1 MVHQSV
7 SVIKEPE
14 FINLSPND
22 INPLVSNCQIKVL
35 YIGENRNRSYIS
47 KEVAEDMAKSLRGTP
62 IVGYY
67 IEDKKDFGD
76 HGEQLIIDGEG
87 FHFNTLT
94 KPYGFVAPDAK
105 VWFQDFE
112 DMDERGIKT
121 TRTYLVTDGYLWT
134 GQFEECRS
142 LLTNAKSQSMELDS
156 ETLNGEWSNAV
167 NNNYELFIIN
177 DAIFS
182 KLCILGDD
190 VEPCFEGASVAPKAY
205 NLDFQKTLFSMVKDL
220 QEIKSEGRANSMNTE
235 IIENKENNEIDI
247 AASVAEPA
255 AATTFTENNK
265 NNEINQEN
273 LGKANQ
279 EKSPENENTITAEQ
293 FSLLSQ
299 EYEELK
305 NKNAELVEKYSKL
318 EQDYSE
324 LLTFKKNVENEKK
337 DELIKSFYMLSN
349 EDKKDVIEN
358 KEKYSLDEI
367 EAKLSVICFRK
378 KINFASEK
386 EEPEGGK
393 GAPVTY
399 SLEGAAEDVPAW
411 LNSIRDA
418 HNKNK

>member
-35 YIGENRNRSYIS
+35 YVGENRNRSYIS

-67 IEDKKDFGD
+67 VEDKKDFGD
-76 HGEQLIIDGEG
+76 HGEQLVIDGEG

-121 TRTYLVTDGYLWT
+121 VRTYLVTDGYLWT

-142 LLTNAKSQSMELDS
+142 LLTNTKSQSMELDS
-156 ETLNGEWSNAV
+156 ETLNGEWSDAV

-235 IIENKENNEIDI
+235 INENNDLNA
-247 AASVAEPA
+247 AASTAEPA
-255 AATTFTENNK
+255 AATTFTEKIEN
-265 NNEINQEN
+265 NQEN

-279 EKSPENENTITAEQ
+279 EESPKNENTITAEQ

-299 EYEELK
+299 ECEDLK
-305 NKNAELVEKYSKL
+305 NKNAELQEKYSKL

-349 EDKKDVIEN
+349 EDKKDVMEN

-386 EEPEGGK
+386 EEPEGEPA
-393 GAPVTY
+393 APVTY
-399 SLEGAAEDVPAW
+399 SLEDATEDVPAW

>member
-35 YIGENRNRSYIS
+35 YVGENRNRSYIS

-76 HGEQLIIDGEG
+76 HGEQLVIDGEG

-121 TRTYLVTDGYLWT
+121 VRTYLVTDGYLWT

-190 VEPCFEGASVAPKAY
+190 VEPCFEGASITPKAY

-220 QEIKSEGRANSMNTE
+220 QEIKSEGRANSMNTN
-235 IIENKENNEIDI
+235 IIENNDLNA
-247 AASVAEPA
+247 AASTAEPA
-255 AATTFTENNK
+255 AATTFTEK
-265 NNEINQEN
+265 IEN

-279 EKSPENENTITAEQ
+279 EESPKNENTITAEQ

-299 EYEELK
+299 EYEDLK
-305 NKNAELVEKYSKL
+305 NRNAELQEKYSKL

-349 EDKKDVIEN
+349 EDKKDVMEN

-386 EEPEGGK
+386 EEPEGEPV
-393 GAPVTY
+393 APVTY
-399 SLEGAAEDVPAW
+399 SLEDATEDVPAW

>member
-35 YIGENRNRSYIS
+35 YVGENRNRSYIS

-67 IEDKKDFGD
+67 IEDKQDFGD
-76 HGEQLIIDGEG
+76 HGEQLVIDGEG

-121 TRTYLVTDGYLWT
+121 VRTYLVTDGYLWT

-142 LLTNAKSQSMELDS
+142 LLTNAKSQSMELDI

-190 VEPCFEGASVAPKAY
+190 VEPCFEGASIAPKAY

-235 IIENKENNEIDI
+235 IIENNDLNA
-247 AASVAEPA
+247 AASTAEPA
-255 AATTFTENNK
+255 AATTFTEKIEN
-265 NNEINQEN
+265 NQEN

-279 EKSPENENTITAEQ
+279 EELPKNENTITAEQ

-299 EYEELK
+299 EYEDLK
-305 NKNAELVEKYSKL
+305 NKNAELQEKYSKL

-349 EDKKDVIEN
+349 EDKKDVMEN

-386 EEPEGGK
+386 EEPEGEPA
-393 GAPVTY
+393 APVTY
-399 SLEGAAEDVPAW
+399 SLQDETEDVPAW

>member
-35 YIGENRNRSYIS
+35 YIGENRNKSYIS

-121 TRTYLVTDGYLWT
+121 VRTYLVTDGYLWT

-220 QEIKSEGRANSMNTE
+220 QEIKSEGRANSMNIE
-235 IIENKENNEIDI
+235 IIESNDLNA

-255 AATTFTENNK
+255 AATTFTEKTEN
-265 NNEINQEN
+265 NQEN

-279 EKSPENENTITAEQ
+279 EESPKNENIITAEQ
-293 FSLLSQ
+293 FSLLNQ
-299 EYEELK
+299 EYEDLK
-305 NKNAELVEKYSKL
+305 NKNAELQEKYSKL

-349 EDKKDVIEN
+349 EDKKDVMEN

-378 KINFASEK
+378 KINFTSEK
-386 EEPEGGK
+386 EETEGEPA
-393 GAPVTY
+393 APVTY
-399 SLEGAAEDVPAW
+399 SLEDATEDVPAW

>member
-35 YIGENRNRSYIS
+35 YVGENRNRSYIS

-67 IEDKKDFGD
+67 VEDKKDFGD
-76 HGEQLIIDGEG
+76 HGEQLVIDGEG

-121 TRTYLVTDGYLWT
+121 VRTYLVTDGYLWT

-142 LLTNAKSQSMELDS
+142 LLTNTKSQSMELDS

-190 VEPCFEGASVAPKAY
+190 VEPCFEGASIAPKAY

-235 IIENKENNEIDI
+235 INENNDLN
-247 AASVAEPA
+247 AAVNATEPA
-255 AATTFTENNK
+255 AATTFTEKIEN
-265 NNEINQEN
+265 NQEN

-279 EKSPENENTITAEQ
+279 EESPKNKNTITAEQ

-299 EYEELK
+299 EYEDLK
-305 NKNAELVEKYSKL
+305 NKNAELQEKYSKL

-349 EDKKDVIEN
+349 EDKKDVMEN

-386 EEPEGGK
+386 EEPEGEPV
-393 GAPVTY
+393 APVTY
-399 SLEGAAEDVPAW
+399 SLDDAAEDVPAW

>member
-35 YIGENRNRSYIS
+35 YVGENRNRSYIS

-76 HGEQLIIDGEG
+76 HGEQLVIDGEG

-142 LLTNAKSQSMELDS
+142 LLTNTKSQSMELDK

-190 VEPCFEGASVAPKAY
+190 IEPCFEGASIAPKAY

-235 IIENKENNEIDI
+235 IIENNDLNA

-255 AATTFTENNK
+255 AATTFTEKIEN
-265 NNEINQEN
+265 NQEN

-279 EKSPENENTITAEQ
+279 EESPKNENTITAER

-299 EYEELK
+299 ECEDLK
-305 NKNAELVEKYSKL
+305 NKNAELQEKYSKL

-349 EDKKDVIEN
+349 EDKKDVMEN

-386 EEPEGGK
+386 EESEGEPA
-393 GAPVTY
+393 APVTY
-399 SLEGAAEDVPAW
+399 SLQDATEDVPAW

>member
-1 MVHQSV
+1 MAHQSV

-35 YIGENRNRSYIS
+35 YVGENRNRSYIS

-67 IEDKKDFGD
+67 IEDKEDFGD

-105 VWFQDFE
+105 VWFQNFE

-121 TRTYLVTDGYLWT
+121 VRTYLVTDGYLWT

-190 VEPCFEGASVAPKAY
+190 VEPCFEGASIAPKAY

-235 IIENKENNEIDI
+235 IIENNDLNA
-247 AASVAEPA
+247 AASTAEPA
-255 AATTFTENNK
+255 AATTFTEKIEN
-265 NNEINQEN
+265 NQEN

-279 EKSPENENTITAEQ
+279 EELPKNENTITAEQ

-299 EYEELK
+299 EYEDLK
-305 NKNAELVEKYSKL
+305 NKNAELQEKYSKL

-349 EDKKDVIEN
+349 EDKKDVMEN

-386 EEPEGGK
+386 EEPEGEPV
-393 GAPVTY
+393 APVTY
-399 SLEGAAEDVPAW
+399 SLENATEDVPAW
-411 LNSIRDA
+411 LNSIRDE

>member
-22 INPLVSNCQIKVL
+22 INALVSNCQIKVL

-112 DMDERGIKT
+112 DMDERGVKT

-142 LLTNAKSQSMELDS
+142 LLTSTKSQSMELDS

-190 VEPCFEGASVAPKAY
+190 VEPCFEGASVAPKTY
-205 NLDFQKTLFSMVKDL
+205 NLDFQKTLFSMIKDL
-220 QEIKSEGRANSMNTE
+220 QEIKSEGRVNSMNTE

-247 AASVAEPA
+247 AASVAESA
-255 AATTFTENNK
+255 AATTFTENNE
-265 NNEINQEN
+265 NNEKNQEN

-279 EKSPENENTITAEQ
+279 EESSENENTITAEQ

-367 EAKLSVICFRK
+367 EAKLSVIYFRK

-386 EEPEGGK
+386 EESEGEK

-399 SLEGAAEDVPAW
+399 SLDDATEDVPAW

>member
-35 YIGENRNRSYIS
+35 YVGENRNRSYIS

-121 TRTYLVTDGYLWT
+121 VRTYLVTDGYLWT

-142 LLTNAKSQSMELDS
+142 LLTNVKSQSMELDS

-190 VEPCFEGASVAPKAY
+190 VEPCFEGASIAPKAY

-235 IIENKENNEIDI
+235 MIENNDLNG
-247 AASVAEPA
+247 AASTAEPA
-255 AATTFTENNK
+255 AATTFTEKTEN
-265 NNEINQEN
+265 NQEN
-273 LGKANQ
+273 LGNANQ
-279 EKSPENENTITAEQ
+279 EKLPKNENTITAEQ

-299 EYEELK
+299 ENEDLK
-305 NKNAELVEKYSKL
+305 NKNAELQEKYSKL

-349 EDKKDVIEN
+349 EDKKDVMEN

-386 EEPEGGK
+386 EEPEGEPA
-393 GAPVTY
+393 APVTY
-399 SLEGAAEDVPAW
+399 SLEDATEDVPAW

>member
-35 YIGENRNRSYIS
+35 YVGENRNRSYIS

-121 TRTYLVTDGYLWT
+121 VRTYLVTDGYLWT

-190 VEPCFEGASVAPKAY
+190 VEPCFEGANIAPKAY

-235 IIENKENNEIDI
+235 IIENNDLNG
-247 AASVAEPA
+247 AASTAEPA
-255 AATTFTENNK
+255 TATTFTEKTEN
-265 NNEINQEN
+265 NQEN

-279 EKSPENENTITAEQ
+279 EESPKNENTITAEQ

-299 EYEELK
+299 EYEDLK
-305 NKNAELVEKYSKL
+305 NKNAELQEKYSKL

-349 EDKKDVIEN
+349 EDKKDVMEN

-386 EEPEGGK
+386 EEPEGEPV
-393 GAPVTY
+393 APVTY
-399 SLEGAAEDVPAW
+399 SLEDATEDVPAW

>member
-35 YIGENRNRSYIS
+35 YVGENRNRSYIS

-76 HGEQLIIDGEG
+76 HGEQLVIDGEG

-121 TRTYLVTDGYLWT
+121 VRTYLVTDGYLWT

-190 VEPCFEGASVAPKAY
+190 VEPCFEGASIAPKAY

-235 IIENKENNEIDI
+235 IIEDNDLN
-247 AASVAEPA
+247 AAEPA
-255 AATTFTENNK
+255 AATTFTEKTENNQK
-265 NNEINQEN
+265 N
-273 LGKANQ
+273 LGNANQ
-279 EKSPENENTITAEQ
+279 EELPKNENTITAEQ

-299 EYEELK
+299 ECEDLK
-305 NKNAELVEKYSKL
+305 SKNAELQEKYSKL

-349 EDKKDVIEN
+349 EDKKDVMEN

-386 EEPEGGK
+386 EESEGEPA
-393 GAPVTY
+393 APVTY
-399 SLEGAAEDVPAW
+399 SLEDATEDVPAW

>member
-35 YIGENRNRSYIS
+35 YVGENRNRSYIS

-121 TRTYLVTDGYLWT
+121 VRTYLVTDGYLWT

-142 LLTNAKSQSMELDS
+142 LLTNVKSQSMELDT

-190 VEPCFEGASVAPKAY
+190 VEPCFEGASIAPKAY

-235 IIENKENNEIDI
+235 IIENNDLNG
-247 AASVAEPA
+247 AASTAEPA
-255 AATTFTENNK
+255 AATTFTEKTEN
-265 NNEINQEN
+265 NQEN
-273 LGKANQ
+273 LGNANQ
-279 EKSPENENTITAEQ
+279 EKLPKNENTITAEQ

-299 EYEELK
+299 ENEDLK
-305 NKNAELVEKYSKL
+305 NKNAELQEKYSKL

-349 EDKKDVIEN
+349 EDKKDVMEN

-386 EEPEGGK
+386 EEPEGEPV
-393 GAPVTY
+393 APVTY
-399 SLEGAAEDVPAW
+399 SLENATEDVPAW

>member
-35 YIGENRNRSYIS
+35 YVGENRNRSYIS

-67 IEDKKDFGD
+67 IEDKEDFGD
-76 HGEQLIIDGEG
+76 HGEQLVIDGEG

-121 TRTYLVTDGYLWT
+121 VRTYLVTDGYLWT

-190 VEPCFEGASVAPKAY
+190 VEPCFEGASVAPKTY

-235 IIENKENNEIDI
+235 IIENNDLNA
-247 AASVAEPA
+247 AASTAEPA
-255 AATTFTENNK
+255 AATTFTEKIEN
-265 NNEINQEN
+265 NQEN

-279 EKSPENENTITAEQ
+279 EESPKNENTITAEQ

-299 EYEELK
+299 EYEDLK
-305 NKNAELVEKYSKL
+305 NKNAELQEKYSKL

-349 EDKKDVIEN
+349 EDKKDVMEN

-386 EEPEGGK
+386 EEPEGEPA
-393 GAPVTY
+393 APVTY
-399 SLEGAAEDVPAW
+399 SLEDATENVPAW

>member
-35 YIGENRNRSYIS
+35 YVGENRNRSYIS

-121 TRTYLVTDGYLWT
+121 VRTYLVTDGYLWT

-190 VEPCFEGASVAPKAY
+190 VEPCFEGASIAPKAY

-235 IIENKENNEIDI
+235 IIENNDLNG
-247 AASVAEPA
+247 AASTAEPA
-255 AATTFTENNK
+255 AATTFTENN
-265 NNEINQEN
+265 QEN

-279 EKSPENENTITAEQ
+279 EESPKNENTITAEQ

-299 EYEELK
+299 EYEDLK
-305 NKNAELVEKYSKL
+305 NKNAELQEKYSKL

-349 EDKKDVIEN
+349 EDKKDVMEN

-386 EEPEGGK
+386 EEPEGEPA
-393 GAPVTY
+393 APVTY
-399 SLEGAAEDVPAW
+399 SLENATEDVPAW

>member
-35 YIGENRNRSYIS
+35 YIGENRNKSYIS

-112 DMDERGIKT
+112 DMNERGIKT

-142 LLTNAKSQSMELDS
+142 LLTNTKSQSMELDS

-190 VEPCFEGASVAPKAY
+190 VEPCFEGASIAPKTY
-205 NLDFQKTLFSMVKDL
+205 NLDFQKTLFSMIKDL
-220 QEIKSEGRANSMNTE
+220 QEIKSEGRMNSMNT
-235 IIENKENNEIDI
+235 ENKENNELNA
-247 AASVAEPA
+247 AASVAESA

-265 NNEINQEN
+265 NDEKNQEN
-273 LGKANQ
+273 LGKFNQ
-279 EKSPENENTITAEQ
+279 EKSLENENTITAEQ

-299 EYEELK
+299 ENEELK
-305 NKNAELVEKYSKL
+305 NKNAELQEKYSKL

-349 EDKKDVIEN
+349 EDKKDVMEN

-386 EEPEGGK
+386 EEPEGEPA
-393 GAPVTY
+393 APVTY
-399 SLEGAAEDVPAW
+399 SLEDATEDVPAW

>member
-35 YIGENRNRSYIS
+35 YVGENRNRSYIS

-76 HGEQLIIDGEG
+76 HGEQLVIDGEG

-121 TRTYLVTDGYLWT
+121 VRTYLVTDGYLWT

-190 VEPCFEGASVAPKAY
+190 VEPCFEGASIAPKAY

-235 IIENKENNEIDI
+235 IIENNDLNA
-247 AASVAEPA
+247 AASTAEPA
-255 AATTFTENNK
+255 AATTFTEKTEN
-265 NNEINQEN
+265 NQEN

-279 EKSPENENTITAEQ
+279 EELPKNENTITAEQ

-299 EYEELK
+299 ECEDLK
-305 NKNAELVEKYSKL
+305 NKNAELQEKYSKL

-349 EDKKDVIEN
+349 EDKKDVMEN

-386 EEPEGGK
+386 EEPEGEPA
-393 GAPVTY
+393 APVTY
-399 SLEGAAEDVPAW
+399 SLEDATENVPAW

>member
-35 YIGENRNRSYIS
+35 YVGENRNRSYIS

-67 IEDKKDFGD
+67 IEDKEDFGD
-76 HGEQLIIDGEG
+76 HGEQLVIDGEG

-105 VWFQDFE
+105 VWFQEFE

-121 TRTYLVTDGYLWT
+121 VRTYLVTDGYLWT

-142 LLTNAKSQSMELDS
+142 LLTNTKSQSMELDS

-167 NNNYELFIIN
+167 NSNYELFIIN

-190 VEPCFEGASVAPKAY
+190 VEPCFEGASIAPKAY

-235 IIENKENNEIDI
+235 INENNDLNA
-247 AASVAEPA
+247 AASTAEPA
-255 AATTFTENNK
+255 AATTFTENNEK
-265 NNEINQEN
+265 NQEN

-279 EKSPENENTITAEQ
+279 EESPKNENTITAEQ

-299 EYEELK
+299 EYEDLK
-305 NKNAELVEKYSKL
+305 NKNAELQEKYSKL

-349 EDKKDVIEN
+349 EDKKDVMEN

-386 EEPEGGK
+386 EEPEGEPA
-393 GAPVTY
+393 APVTY
-399 SLEGAAEDVPAW
+399 SLEDATEDVPAW

>member
-76 HGEQLIIDGEG
+76 HGEQLVIDGEG

-112 DMDERGIKT
+112 DMNERGIKT
-121 TRTYLVTDGYLWT
+121 VRTYLVTDGYLWT

-190 VEPCFEGASVAPKAY
+190 VEPCFEGASIAPKAY

-235 IIENKENNEIDI
+235 IIENNDLN
-247 AASVAEPA
+247 AAVNAAEPA
-255 AATTFTENNK
+255 AATTFTEKIEN
-265 NNEINQEN
+265 NQEN

-279 EKSPENENTITAEQ
+279 EELPKNENTITAEQ

-299 EYEELK
+299 EYEDLK
-305 NKNAELVEKYSKL
+305 NKNAELQEKYSKL

-349 EDKKDVIEN
+349 EDKKDVMEN

-386 EEPEGGK
+386 EEPEGEPV
-393 GAPVTY
+393 APVTY
-399 SLEGAAEDVPAW
+399 SLENATEDVPAW

>member
-35 YIGENRNRSYIS
+35 YVGENRNRSYIS

-67 IEDKKDFGD
+67 IEDKTDFGD

-121 TRTYLVTDGYLWT
+121 VRTYLVTDGYLWT

-190 VEPCFEGASVAPKAY
+190 VEPCFEGASIAPKTY

-235 IIENKENNEIDI
+235 IIENNDLNG
-247 AASVAEPA
+247 AASTAEPA
-255 AATTFTENNK
+255 AATTFTEKTEN
-265 NNEINQEN
+265 NQEN
-273 LGKANQ
+273 LGNANQ
-279 EKSPENENTITAEQ
+279 EKLPKNENTITAEQ

-299 EYEELK
+299 EYEDLK
-305 NKNAELVEKYSKL
+305 NKNAELQEKYSKL

-349 EDKKDVIEN
+349 EDKKDVMEN

-386 EEPEGGK
+386 EEPEGEPV
-393 GAPVTY
+393 APVTY
-399 SLEGAAEDVPAW
+399 SLENATEDVPAW

>member
-67 IEDKKDFGD
+67 IEDKTDFGD
-76 HGEQLIIDGEG
+76 HGEQLVIDGDG

-121 TRTYLVTDGYLWT
+121 VRTYLVTDGYLWT

-142 LLTNAKSQSMELDS
+142 LLTNAKSQSMELNS

-190 VEPCFEGASVAPKAY
+190 VEPCFEGASIAPKTY

-235 IIENKENNEIDI
+235 IIENNDLNG
-247 AASVAEPA
+247 AASATEPA
-255 AATTFTENNK
+255 AATTFTEK
-265 NNEINQEN
+265 IEN
-273 LGKANQ
+273 LGEANQ
-279 EKSPENENTITAEQ
+279 EESPKNENTITAEQ

-299 EYEELK
+299 EYEDLK
-305 NKNAELVEKYSKL
+305 NKNAELQEKYSKL

-337 DELIKSFYMLSN
+337 DELIKSFYILSN
-349 EDKKDVIEN
+349 EDKKDVMEN

-386 EEPEGGK
+386 EEPEGEPV
-393 GAPVTY
+393 APVTY
-399 SLEGAAEDVPAW
+399 SLENATEDVPAW

>member
-35 YIGENRNRSYIS
+35 YVGENRNRSYIS

-76 HGEQLIIDGEG
+76 HGEQLVIDGEG

-112 DMDERGIKT
+112 DMDECGMKT
-121 TRTYLVTDGYLWT
+121 VRTYLVTDGYLWT

-156 ETLNGEWSNAV
+156 ETLNGEWSKAV
-167 NNNYELFIIN
+167 SNNYELFIIN

-182 KLCILGDD
+182 KLCILGND
-190 VEPCFEGASVAPKAY
+190 VEPCFEGASIAPKTY

-235 IIENKENNEIDI
+235 IIENNDLN
-247 AASVAEPA
+247 AAEPA
-255 AATTFTENNK
+255 AATTFTEKTEN
-265 NNEINQEN
+265 NQEN
-273 LGKANQ
+273 LGNANQ
-279 EKSPENENTITAEQ
+279 EKLPKNENTITAEQ

-299 EYEELK
+299 ECEDLK
-305 NKNAELVEKYSKL
+305 SKNAELQEKYSKL

-349 EDKKDVIEN
+349 EDKKDVMEN

-386 EEPEGGK
+386 EEPEGEPA
-393 GAPVTY
+393 APVTY
-399 SLEGAAEDVPAW
+399 SLEDATEDVPAW

>member
-35 YIGENRNRSYIS
+35 YVGENRNRSYIS

-67 IEDKKDFGD
+67 IEDKEDFGD
-76 HGEQLIIDGEG
+76 HGEQLVIDGEG

-121 TRTYLVTDGYLWT
+121 VRTYLVTDGYLWT

-142 LLTNAKSQSMELDS
+142 LLTNTKSQSMELDS

-190 VEPCFEGASVAPKAY
+190 VEPCFEGASIAPKAY

-235 IIENKENNEIDI
+235 IIENNDLN
-247 AASVAEPA
+247 AAVNIAEPA
-255 AATTFTENNK
+255 AATTFTEK
-265 NNEINQEN
+265 NENNQEN

-279 EKSPENENTITAEQ
+279 EESPKNENTITAEQ

-299 EYEELK
+299 EYEDLK
-305 NKNAELVEKYSKL
+305 NKNAELQEKYSKL

-349 EDKKDVIEN
+349 EDKKDVMEN

-386 EEPEGGK
+386 EEPEGEPV
-393 GAPVTY
+393 APVTY
-399 SLEGAAEDVPAW
+399 SLQDATEDVPAW

>member
-35 YIGENRNRSYIS
+35 YVGENRNRSYIS

-67 IEDKKDFGD
+67 IEDKEDFGD
-76 HGEQLIIDGEG
+76 HGEQLVIDGEG

-121 TRTYLVTDGYLWT
+121 VRTYLVTDGYLWT

-167 NNNYELFIIN
+167 NSNYELFIIN

-190 VEPCFEGASVAPKAY
+190 VEPCFEGASIAPKAY

-235 IIENKENNEIDI
+235 IIENNDLNA
-247 AASVAEPA
+247 AASIAEPA
-255 AATTFTENNK
+255 AATTFTENIEN
-265 NNEINQEN
+265 NQEN

-279 EKSPENENTITAEQ
+279 EESPKNENTITAEQ

-299 EYEELK
+299 ENEDLK
-305 NKNAELVEKYSKL
+305 NKNAELQEKYSKL

-349 EDKKDVIEN
+349 EDKKDVMEN

-386 EEPEGGK
+386 EEPEGEPA
-393 GAPVTY
+393 APVTY
-399 SLEGAAEDVPAW
+399 SLQDATEDVPAW

>member
-35 YIGENRNRSYIS
+35 YVGENRNRSYIS

-67 IEDKKDFGD
+67 VEDKKDFGD

-121 TRTYLVTDGYLWT
+121 VRTYLVTDGYLWT

-190 VEPCFEGASVAPKAY
+190 VEPCFEGASVAPKVY

-235 IIENKENNEIDI
+235 IIENNDLN
-247 AASVAEPA
+247 AAANAAEPA
-255 AATTFTENNK
+255 AATTFTEKTEN
-265 NNEINQEN
+265 NQEN
-273 LGKANQ
+273 LGNANQ
-279 EKSPENENTITAEQ
+279 EELPKNENTITAEQ

-299 EYEELK
+299 ECEDLK
-305 NKNAELVEKYSKL
+305 SKNAELQEKYSKL

-349 EDKKDVIEN
+349 EDKKDVMEN

-386 EEPEGGK
+386 EEPEGEPA
-393 GAPVTY
+393 APVTY
-399 SLEGAAEDVPAW
+399 SLDDATEDVPAW

>member
-35 YIGENRNRSYIS
+35 YVGENRNRSYIS

-76 HGEQLIIDGEG
+76 HGEQLVIDGEG

-121 TRTYLVTDGYLWT
+121 VRTYLVTDGYLWT

-142 LLTNAKSQSMELDS
+142 LLTNAKNQSMELDS

-190 VEPCFEGASVAPKAY
+190 VEPCFEGASIAPKAY

-235 IIENKENNEIDI
+235 IIENNDLNA
-247 AASVAEPA
+247 AASTAEPA
-255 AATTFTENNK
+255 AATTFIEKNEN
-265 NNEINQEN
+265 NQEN
-273 LGKANQ
+273 LGKFNQ

-305 NKNAELVEKYSKL
+305 NKNAELQEKYSKL

-349 EDKKDVIEN
+349 EDKKDVMEN

-386 EEPEGGK
+386 EESEGK
-393 GAPVTY
+393 PAAPVTY
-399 SLEGAAEDVPAW
+399 SLEDATEDVPAW

>member
-35 YIGENRNRSYIS
+35 YVGENRNRSYIS

-76 HGEQLIIDGEG
+76 HGEQLVIDGEG

-121 TRTYLVTDGYLWT
+121 VRTYLVTDGYLWT

-235 IIENKENNEIDI
+235 MIKNNDLN
-247 AASVAEPA
+247 AAVNVAEPA
-255 AATTFTENNK
+255 AATTFTEKIEN
-265 NNEINQEN
+265 NQEN

-279 EKSPENENTITAEQ
+279 EESPKNENTITAEQ

-299 EYEELK
+299 EYEDLK
-305 NKNAELVEKYSKL
+305 NKNAELQEKYSKL

-349 EDKKDVIEN
+349 EDKKDVMEN

-386 EEPEGGK
+386 EEPEGEPA
-393 GAPVTY
+393 APVTY
-399 SLEGAAEDVPAW
+399 SLGDETEDVPAW